1 MCFFPQYRLEACSA
15 WPPLG
20 TRSASNVLQR
30 DSELGTKL
38 SDHSLQVIFSGYATR
53 PKDGVPC
60 PELSPLDARPVVGP
74 GGSQEGEC
82 DCQVHFSGLRRSHR
96 ATETDSCFRLS
107 SEKEP
112 LLWGRLVIQTF
123 ERLFPDAPKPI
134 LATERSFCSIWWFL
148 NIVRLARFRA
158 APNSIIAVVLIIFH
172 IFNEMGRTE
181 KFSNFRKL

>member
-1 MCFFPQYRLEACSA
+1 M
-15 WPPLG
+15 
-20 TRSASNVLQR
+20 LQR
-30 DSELGTKL
+30 DSEHGTQL

-107 SEKEP
+107 SE
-112 LLWGRLVIQTF
+112 LSSAIAGA
-123 ERLFPDAPKPI
+123 ERLNQKKPEDLSLRNRALRPRACKQYQSNNYEKRIVSVVVVDTDADTS
-134 LATERSFCSIWWFL
+134 LVDVC
-148 NIVRLARFRA
+148 
-158 APNSIIAVVLIIFH
+158 
-172 IFNEMGRTE
+172 
-181 KFSNFRKL
+181 